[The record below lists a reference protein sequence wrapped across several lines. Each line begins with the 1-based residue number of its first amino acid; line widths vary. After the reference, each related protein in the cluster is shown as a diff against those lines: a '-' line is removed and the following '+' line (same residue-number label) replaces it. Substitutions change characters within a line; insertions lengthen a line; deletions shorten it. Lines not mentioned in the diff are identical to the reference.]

1 MRFSGHFRQRLQQRT
16 QLLLQPE
23 RLGFHWQQP
32 SSLFSPWLLLLLLEE
47 LRVPALEELLLEKL
61 LLEEL
66 KVPALEELLLEK
78 LLLEELL
85 LLLLLLLLVGSRK
98 VAALEVFLLLAVLE
112 EEQGNVPL
120 RLV

>member
-1 MRFSGHFRQRLQQRT
+1 M
-16 QLLLQPE
+16 LLQPE

-85 LLLLLLLLVGSRK
+85 LLLLVGSRK